1 MVKFSESIAI
11 KAPVD
16 EVFSLL
22 ADFKRYPKFIKEMKA
37 VEVLEEKGNRKRVKF
52 CVNMV
57 KDVTYT
63 LDMQLAEPK
72 SISWVQV
79 EADMIKSQQ
88 GGWTL
93 TPLEK
98 HLTDARFTV
107 DVEFPFWVPVSIA
120 EAGIRAA
127 MPNMMK
133 AVKKEAEQGK
143 AVKSAPA
150 KKAAPAKKPLAK
162 KKAVAKKKR

>member
-1 MVKFSESIAI
+1 MVKFTDSIAI

-37 VEVLEEKGNRKRVKF
+37 VEVLEDKGSRMRVRF

-63 LDMQLAEPK
+63 LDMHLKEPTT
-72 SISWVQV
+72 ISWVQT

-120 EAGIRAA
+120 EAGIKAA

-133 AVKKEAEQGK
+133 AVKKEAEQGTS
-143 AVKSAPA
+143 VKGAPA
-150 KKAAPAKKPLAK
+150 KRLAT
-162 KKAVAKKKR
+162 KKATAGKKVAAAKKKR